1 VGSRPV
7 LGRRTRNGFDISAGG
22 LDDFPRGHVAVD
34 VLYGSV

>member
-7 LGRRTRNGFDISAGG
+7 LGMRARDGFDIPADG

-34 VLYGSV
+34 APYDAC